1 MKTIIGC
8 VLSVPDPRRGNHR
21 KHALGDMLFAA
32 LVSVMCGYDSY
43 VAFARFTE
51 LNLEWLRGL
60 GCAFRNGVPSHD
72 AFRYAFSVVDH
83 GLFSACL
90 RNVSSVVWGKA
101 RRGNVSIDGKALR
114 RGKRRGGKTP
124 YIVNAWADADGIVLG
139 EVKVDE
145 KSNEIAAIP
154 ELLRL
159 FDLEGCTVTI
169 DAAGCQKAIMRQIVR
184 DCKAD
189 AVLALKDN
197 QRAFHEEMLLLFE
210 KELKSS
216 PHLFA
221 KHEAPAEKNSGRIER
236 RTCWQTDYIGWFEDI
251 DEWYGLRS
259 VIMVEAERTGRN
271 PETGEWE
278 TSRER
283 RLYASSLE
291 VDARRAYEV
300 TRKHWGV
307 ESMHWTLDVTYGEDY
322 CRART
327 GHAAANRASLRRMA
341 LSLAV
346 PWARRRKCGIRD
358 ARMYAALSKEARLEM
373 LTA

>member
-1 MKTIIGC
+1 MP
-8 VLSVPDPRRGNHR
+8 VPDPRKGNHR
-21 KHALGDMLFAA
+21 KHELADMPFAS
-32 LVSVMCGYDSY
+32 LVSVLCGYDGY

-51 LNLEWLRGL
+51 LNLEWMRGL
-60 GCAFRNGVPSHD
+60 GFAFKNGVPSHD
-72 AFRYAFSVVDH
+72 TFRYAFSVVDH

-90 RNVSSVVWGKA
+90 RNVSDILRDKA
-101 RRGNVSIDGKALR
+101 RKGSVSIDGKAPR
-114 RGKRRGGKTP
+114 RCMNRGGKTP

-145 KSNEIAAIP
+145 KSNEITAMPGI
-154 ELLRL
+154 LRL
-159 FDLEGCTVTI
+159 LGLEGCTVTI
-169 DAAGCQKAIMRQIVR
+169 DAAGCQKSIMRQVVR
-184 DCKAD
+184 DCRAD

-197 QRAFHEEMLLLFE
+197 QKTLHEEMLLLFE